1 MLCRNLRAG
10 EVGTMRVTLTYA
22 RAAERS
28 RIARIHRI
36 VEIALTL
43 VMLGAALVLMAHP
56 AQAAPNFDVD
66 GIGVDLY
73 DPHIGVPIERII
85 GATYFVSFED
95 LPLGISDADYND
107 YAVELVVSFNVV
119 NWIKIGGLSAHSHD
133 LVVYDN
139 PLDQQLMLGLRDRNT
154 GFEGFTGT
162 MQAWVQCL
170 SGCGGVTPHDPEPSP
185 TPEPSTY
192 ATVGAAIA
200 MAVVRRRFAR

>member
-119 NWIKIGGLSAHSHD
+119 NWIKVGGLSAHSHD
-133 LVVYDN
+133 LVIYDN

-162 MQAWVQCL
+162 MQAWVECL
-170 SGCGGVTPHDPEPSP
+170 SGCEPTPHIPDNP

-192 ATVGAAIA
+192 AMVCAAIVL
-200 MAVVRRRFAR
+200 AVVRRRFAQ